1 MDKLVERDVVEKT
14 LARIHNEC
22 LAGRSRLVALAG
34 PLASG
39 KTALLESFAR
49 EAAGA
54 GATVLAATAS
64 SLERYQPLGI
74 VDQLLRACQIHCDGP
89 ELEVRALVESVGGA
103 GARREAAPPALGLLH
118 GALQR
123 LSDSPPVIILID
135 DAHFMDTESLQCL
148 LTLMR
153 RLDSAPVSFVV
164 TYCPDMGRD
173 SVQRVIQA
181 ELLRMPNCTQLDIEP
196 LSETGVAMVLEDY
209 FDLQTAGRI
218 ATEAR
223 ALSGGLP
230 LLVHALAEDRASAI
244 AASSTSSP
252 AAASGSAARRTMAGP
267 AFGRAVLSCLYRAEP
282 VVLEIAQATATLG
295 EFRSPTVVARLCG
308 LDPEAVGH
316 VAASP
321 AVGAL
326 LDHDLLRQPSVREA
340 VLRSIPQHDR
350 HPMRSRAARL
360 LHQEGAPALVTA
372 EHLMRIDEA
381 IPWARQVLCEA
392 AEQTLADG
400 RPEAAIGYLERAHR
414 ESAGGPGRIATAA
427 KLAEVMWRHN
437 PAAVKSYLPD
447 LLAAAE
453 QGELSAAQSVP
464 VVRSLLWNG
473 QVEQATRVIA
483 RLRDAAQ
490 SPAGHVQNGQIQGVQ
505 NQGLQDAVRYA
516 ELLRTW
522 LPLTYPGIAATPG
535 AAPADSAQAGPG
547 TPDSRAAAALGALLR
562 GAGHT
567 ETVPAAELVLR
578 QALAGIAGPAA
589 ALASLMVL
597 VYSDRLDEASVW
609 CDALRASMGEAHGIV
624 WYAMFTA
631 ARAEIHYR
639 RGDLANAKAQ
649 AHAAFTLM
657 PREGW
662 GAAIVIPLS
671 LLVLTSTAMGDL
683 AEAESHLAF
692 PVPSAAFGTLGGAA
706 YLDARGQ
713 FHLARGRHD
722 AAVQDFLAA
731 GHLLKVWG
739 VDCPSAVPWRVHAA
753 RAYLH
758 KGLSEQ
764 AEELLA
770 EQLSLLPADHPRA
783 RGLAYRALAATL
795 RPQERSQVL
804 QKAATSLD
812 SCGDALNLAYTL
824 ADLSRA
830 HESVGEI
837 AQARAHAQK
846 AKTLAERCL
855 AVPLPE
861 PPPLTV
867 DEGPAARSLSAS
879 TVSTVSTAS
888 QTSTSP
894 QGSPDSSAS
903 LASPARRL
911 STAEWRVAELA
922 ARGSTNEQIARKL
935 FITVST
941 VEQHLTSSYRKLGIC
956 RRTQLRACLPEL
968 VS

>member
-22 LAGRSRLVALAG
+22 LDGRSRLVVLAG
-34 PLASG
+34 SLASG

-54 GATVLAATAS
+54 GAAVLAATAS
-64 SLERYQPLGI
+64 SPERHQPLGI
-74 VDQLLRACQIHCDGP
+74 VDQLLRACQIHSDGP
-89 ELEVRALVESVGGA
+89 ELEVRALLESVGGA
-103 GARREAAPPALGLLH
+103 GSHREAAPPVLGLLH
-118 GALQR
+118 GAFQR
-123 LSDSPPVIILID
+123 LTDSTPLIILID

-153 RLDSAPVSFVV
+153 RLDNAPISFVL

-173 SVQRVIQA
+173 GVQRVIQA
-181 ELLRMPNCTQLDIEP
+181 ELLRMPNCTQLNIEP

-218 ATEAR
+218 AAEAR

-230 LLVHALAEDRASAI
+230 LLVHALAEDHSGSI
-244 AASSTSSP
+244 AASS
-252 AAASGSAARRTMAGP
+252 AGRRTMAGP
-267 AFGRAVLSCLYRAEP
+267 ALGRAVLSCLYRAEP
-282 VVLEIAQATATLG
+282 VVLEIARATAMLG
-295 EFRSPTVVARLCG
+295 EFRSAAVVARLCG
-308 LDPEAVGH
+308 LDPEAVGL
-316 VAASP
+316 VTASP

-326 LDHDLLRQPSVREA
+326 LEHDLLRQPSVREA

-350 HPMRSRAARL
+350 HAMRSRAARL

-400 RPEAAIGYLERAHR
+400 DHEAAIGYLERAHR

-427 KLAEVMWRHN
+427 KLAGVMWRHN

-447 LLAAAE
+447 LVAAAE
-453 QGELSAAQSVP
+453 QGELSAAESVP

-473 QVEQATRVIA
+473 QVEPATRVIA
-483 RLRDAAQ
+483 RLRDDART
-490 SPAGHVQNGQIQGVQ
+490 PAG
-505 NQGLQDAVRYA
+505 QDAIRYA
-516 ELLRTW
+516 ELLRIW
-522 LPLTYPGIAATPG
+522 LPLTYPGIAAAPG
-535 AAPADSAQAGPG
+535 SVVTDSSAAGPG
-547 TPDSRAAAALGALLR
+547 TPDSRAAAALSALLR
-562 GAGHT
+562 GAGRD

-609 CDALRASMGEAHGIV
+609 CDALRTSMGEANGIV

-631 ARAEIHYR
+631 ARAEMHYR
-639 RGDLANAKAQ
+639 LGDLASAKAQ

-671 LLVLTSTAMGDL
+671 LLVLTCTAMGNL

-713 FHLARGRHD
+713 FHLARDRHD
-722 AAVQDFLAA
+722 TAVQDFLAA

-758 KGLSEQ
+758 KGLPAQ
-764 AEELLA
+764 AEELLT
-770 EQLSLLPADHPRA
+770 EQLSLLPADHLRA
-783 RGLAYRALAATL
+783 RGLAYRALAAVL
-795 RPQERSQVL
+795 RPKERPQVL
-804 QKAATSLD
+804 QKAATLLD
-812 SCGDALNLAYTL
+812 SCGDALNLSYTL

-837 AQARAHAQK
+837 AQARARAQK
-846 AKTLAERCL
+846 ARTLAEHCL
-855 AVPLPE
+855 GALLPE
-861 PPPLTV
+861 PLPPAIG
-867 DEGPAARSLSAS
+867 EEPA
-879 TVSTVSTAS
+879 V
-888 QTSTSP
+888 P
-894 QGSPDSSAS
+894 SSSVAT
-903 LASPARRL
+903 ASPARRL
-911 STAEWRVAELA
+911 SSAEWRVAELA

-956 RRTQLRACLPEL
+956 RRTQLHACLPEL

>member
-22 LAGRSRLVALAG
+22 LEGRSRLVALAG

-74 VDQLLRACQIHCDGP
+74 VDQLLRACQIHSDGP

-103 GARREAAPPALGLLH
+103 GAHREAAPPALGLLH

-123 LSDSPPVIILID
+123 LADSPPVIILID

-153 RLDSAPVSFVV
+153 RLDSAPISFVV

-230 LLVHALAEDRASAI
+230 LLVHALAEDRSSAI
-244 AASSTSSP
+244 AAPSTSSP
-252 AAASGSAARRTMAGP
+252 ASTSGSAGRRTMAGP

-326 LDHDLLRQPSVREA
+326 LDYDLLRQPSVREA

-400 RPEAAIGYLERAHR
+400 DHEAAIGYLERAHR

-483 RLRDAAQ
+483 RLRDDAQ
-490 SPAGHVQNGQIQGVQ
+490 TRAG
-505 NQGLQDAVRYA
+505 QDAVRYA

-522 LPLTYPGIAATPG
+522 LPLTYPGIAAAPG
-535 AAPADSAQAGPG
+535 AAVADSSAAGPG

-562 GAGHT
+562 GAGHD

-639 RGDLANAKAQ
+639 LGDLANAKAQ

-671 LLVLTSTAMGDL
+671 LLVLTCTAMGDL

-764 AEELLA
+764 AEELLT

-783 RGLAYRALAATL
+783 RGLAYRTLAATL

-804 QKAATSLD
+804 EKAATSLD

-830 HESVGEI
+830 QESVGEI

-867 DEGPAARSLSAS
+867 DEGPAARSLS
-879 TVSTVSTAS
+879 VSTAPTAS
-888 QTSTSP
+888 IPS
-894 QGSPDSSAS
+894 QGSP
-903 LASPARRL
+903 ASPARRL
-911 STAEWRVAELA
+911 SSAEWRVAELA

>member
-1 MDKLVERDVVEKT
+1 MMDKLVERDIVEKT

-22 LAGRSRLVALAG
+22 LEGRSRLVALGG

-49 EAAGA
+49 DAAGA
-54 GATVLAATAS
+54 GATVLTATAS

-74 VDQLLRACQIHCDGP
+74 VDQLLRACQIHSDGA
-89 ELEVRALVESVGGA
+89 EFEVRALVESVGGA
-103 GARREAAPPALGLLH
+103 GAHREAAPPALGLLH
-118 GALQR
+118 EALQR
-123 LSDSPPVIILID
+123 LTDSPPLIILID

-153 RLDSAPVSFVV
+153 RLDNAPISFVV
-164 TYCPDMGRD
+164 TYCPGMGRD

-218 ATEAR
+218 AAEAR

-230 LLVHALAEDRASAI
+230 LLVHALAEDHSGAI
-244 AASSTSSP
+244 AASS
-252 AAASGSAARRTMAGP
+252 GARRPMAGP

-295 EFRSPTVVARLCG
+295 EFRSPAVVARLCG

-321 AVGAL
+321 GVGAL
-326 LDHDLLRQPSVREA
+326 LNYDLLRQPSVREA

-350 HPMRSRAARL
+350 HGMRSRAARL

-400 RPEAAIGYLERAHR
+400 HHERAIGYLERAHR

-447 LLAAAE
+447 LVAAAE
-453 QGELSAAQSVP
+453 RGELSAAQSVP

-483 RLRDAAQ
+483 RLRDDAQ
-490 SPAGHVQNGQIQGVQ
+490 AQAGP
-505 NQGLQDAVRYA
+505 DAVRYA

-522 LPLTYPGIAATPG
+522 LPLTYPGVAAGPE
-535 AAPADSAQAGPG
+535 PAVVDLSATGPG
-547 TPDSRAAAALGALLR
+547 TADRRAAAALGALLR
-562 GAGHT
+562 GAGHD

-578 QALAGIAGPAA
+578 QALSGTASPAA

-609 CDALRASMGEAHGIV
+609 CDALRASMGETHGIV
-624 WYAMFTA
+624 WYALFTA

-639 RGDLANAKAQ
+639 LGDLANAKAQ
-649 AHAAFTLM
+649 AHAALTLM

-671 LLVLTSTAMGDL
+671 LLVLTCTAMGDL

-692 PVPSAAFGTLGGAA
+692 PVPGAAFGTLGGAA

-713 FHLARGRHD
+713 FHLARGRDD

-731 GHLLKVWG
+731 GHLLKLWG

-753 RAYLH
+753 RVYLD
-758 KGLSEQ
+758 KGRSAQ

-770 EQLSLLPADHPRA
+770 EQLSLLPAGHPRA
-783 RGLAYRALAATL
+783 HGLAYRALAATL

-824 ADLSRA
+824 ADLGRA

-837 AQARAHAQK
+837 AQARVHAQK
-846 AKTLAERCL
+846 ARTLAERCL
-855 AVPLPE
+855 AAPLPE
-861 PPPLTV
+861 PPPTVV
-867 DEGPAARSLSAS
+867 DEGPAARSLSVA
-879 TVSTVSTAS
+879 A
-888 QTSTSP
+888 
-894 QGSPDSSAS
+894 
-903 LASPARRL
+903 ASPVRRL
-911 STAEWRVAELA
+911 SSAEWRVAELA

-956 RRTQLRACLPEL
+956 RRTQLPACLPEL

>member
-1 MDKLVERDVVEKT
+1 MDKLIERDVVEKA

-22 LAGRSRLVALAG
+22 LEGRSRLVALAG
-34 PLASG
+34 ALASG

-49 EAAGA
+49 EAAA
-54 GATVLAATAS
+54 SGATVLAATAS

-74 VDQLLRACQIHCDGP
+74 VNQLLRACQVHSDNP
-89 ELEVRALVESVGGA
+89 ELEVRALMESVGGA
-103 GARREAAPPALGLLH
+103 GAHRQAAPPALGLLH

-123 LSDSPPVIILID
+123 PAGSPPVIILID
-135 DAHFMDTESLQCL
+135 DAHFMDAESLQCL

-153 RLDSAPVSFVV
+153 RLDNAPVSFVI
-164 TYCPDMGRD
+164 TYCPGMGRD
-173 SVQRVIQA
+173 SVQRGIQA

-196 LSETGVAMVLEDY
+196 LSERGVAMVLEDY

-218 ATEAR
+218 APEAR

-230 LLVHALAEDRASAI
+230 LLVHALADDRASAI
-244 AASSTSSP
+244 AASSTSSS
-252 AAASGSAARRTMAGP
+252 ASPGGSAGRRTMAGP

-295 EFRSPTVVARLCG
+295 GFRSPTVVARLCG

-326 LDHDLLRQPSVREA
+326 LEHDLLRQPSVREA
-340 VLRSIPQHDR
+340 VLRSIPQHYW

-360 LHQEGAPALVTA
+360 LHQEGAPAQVTA

-400 RPEAAIGYLERAHR
+400 DHEAAIGYLERAHR

-464 VVRSLLWNG
+464 VIRSLLWNG

-483 RLRDAAQ
+483 QLRDDAQ
-490 SPAGHVQNGQIQGVQ
+490 TPAGHH
-505 NQGLQDAVRYA
+505 AVRYA

-522 LPLTYPGIAATPG
+522 LPLTYPGIAAAPG
-535 AAPADSAQAGPG
+535 SAAADPVAAGPG

-562 GAGHT
+562 GAGHD
-567 ETVPAAELVLR
+567 ETGPAAELVLR

-624 WYAMFTA
+624 WHAMFTA

-639 RGDLANAKAQ
+639 LGDLGNAKAQ
-649 AHAAFTLM
+649 AHAAFMLM
-657 PREGW
+657 PRVGW

-671 LLVLTSTAMGDL
+671 LLVLTATAMGDL

-692 PVPSAAFGTLGGAA
+692 PVPGAAFGTLGGAA

-758 KGLSEQ
+758 KGLPKQ

-770 EQLSLLPADHPRA
+770 EQLSLLPTDQPRA
-783 RGLAYRALAATL
+783 RGLAYRTLAATL

-830 HESVGEI
+830 QESVGET
-837 AQARAHAQK
+837 AQARAHAHR
-846 AKTLAERCL
+846 ARTLAERCL

-861 PPPLTV
+861 LLQAV
-867 DEGPAARSLSAS
+867 EEEPAARSVSATTAS
-879 TVSTVSTAS
+879 TV
-888 QTSTSP
+888 P
-894 QGSPDSSAS
+894 QGSPDS
-903 LASPARRL
+903 PAGPL
-911 STAEWRVAELA
+911 SSAEWRVAELA

>member
-22 LAGRSRLVALAG
+22 LEGRSRLVALAG

-74 VDQLLRACQIHCDGP
+74 VDQLLRACQIHSDGP

-103 GARREAAPPALGLLH
+103 GAHRDAAPPALGLLH

-123 LSDSPPVIILID
+123 LAVRPPVIILID

-181 ELLRMPNCTQLDIEP
+181 ELLRMPNCTQLDVEP

-244 AASSTSSP
+244 AASATSSP
-252 AAASGSAARRTMAGP
+252 ASPSGSAARRTMAGP

-326 LDHDLLRQPSVREA
+326 LDYDLLRQPSVREA

-360 LHQEGAPALVTA
+360 LHQEGAPAMVTA

-400 RPEAAIGYLERAHR
+400 TPEAAIGYLERAHR

-473 QVEQATRVIA
+473 QVEQATRVIV
-483 RLRDAAQ
+483 RLRDDAHAQ
-490 SPAGHVQNGQIQGVQ
+490 ADQSRADQSQADR
-505 NQGLQDAVRYA
+505 DAVRYA

-522 LPLTYPGIAATPG
+522 LPLTYPGIAAAPG
-535 AAPADSAQAGPG
+535 AAAADSSTAGPG

-562 GAGHT
+562 GAGHE

-597 VYSDRLDEASVW
+597 VYSDRLDEAAVW

-639 RGDLANAKAQ
+639 LGDLANAKAN

-671 LLVLTSTAMGDL
+671 LLVLTCTAMGDL

-722 AAVQDFLAA
+722 AAVQDLLAA

-764 AEELLA
+764 AEELLT

-861 PPPLTV
+861 PPQLMV
-867 DEGPAARSLSAS
+867 DEGPAARSLSVSAASTGTGS
-879 TVSTVSTAS
+879 TVSAI
-888 QTSTSP
+888 P
-894 QGSPDSSAS
+894 QGSP
-903 LASPARRL
+903 ASPARRL
-911 STAEWRVAELA
+911 SSAEWRVAELA

>member
-1 MDKLVERDVVEKT
+1 MDKLVERDIVEKT

-22 LAGRSRLVALAG
+22 LEGRSRLVALAG

-39 KTALLESFAR
+39 KSALLESFAR

-54 GATVLAATAS
+54 GATVLAAAAS

-74 VDQLLRACQIHCDGP
+74 VDQLLRACQNHSGGP
-89 ELEVRALVESVGGA
+89 ELEVRALVESVGRA
-103 GARREAAPPALGLLH
+103 GADREAAPPALGLLH

-123 LSDSPPVIILID
+123 LAERPPVIILID

-153 RLDSAPVSFVV
+153 RLDNAPVSFVV

-218 ATEAR
+218 AAEAR
-223 ALSGGLP
+223 ALSSGLP
-230 LLVHALAEDRASAI
+230 LLVHALAEDRVSAL
-244 AASSTSSP
+244 AASST
-252 AAASGSAARRTMAGP
+252 ASTASTGRRTMVGL

-295 EFRSPTVVARLCG
+295 DFRSPTVVARLCG

-326 LDHDLLRQPSVREA
+326 LDYDLLRQPSVREA

-400 RPEAAIGYLERAHR
+400 DHEAAIGYLERAHR
-414 ESAGGPGRIATAA
+414 ESAGGSGRIATAA

-447 LLAAAE
+447 LLAAAD
-453 QGELSAAQSVP
+453 QGELSDAQSVP

-483 RLRDAAQ
+483 RLRDDARSRAD
-490 SPAGHVQNGQIQGVQ
+490 
-505 NQGLQDAVRYA
+505 QDAVRYA

-522 LPLTYPGIAATPG
+522 LPLTYPGIAGAPG
-535 AAPADSAQAGPG
+535 PAAADAPAAGPG
-547 TPDSRAAAALGALLR
+547 TPDSRAAAALGELLR
-562 GAGHT
+562 GAGH
-567 ETVPAAELVLR
+567 EESVPAAELVLR

-609 CDALRASMGEAHGIV
+609 CDALRASMGEALGIV
-624 WYAMFTA
+624 WYALFTA

-639 RGDLANAKAQ
+639 LGDLANAKAQ

-671 LLVLTSTAMGDL
+671 LLVLTCTAMGDL

-692 PVPSAAFGTLGGAA
+692 PVLSAAFGTLGGAA

-722 AAVQDFLAA
+722 AALQDFLAA

-753 RAYLH
+753 GAYLH

-764 AEELLA
+764 AQELLN
-770 EQLSLLPADHPRA
+770 EQLALAPADHPRA

-795 RPQERSQVL
+795 RPGERPQVL

-830 HESVGEI
+830 HESVGEV
-837 AQARAHAQK
+837 AQARAYAQR
-846 AKTLAERCL
+846 AGTLAERCL

-861 PPPLTV
+861 PPPLTD
-867 DEGPAARSLSAS
+867 DEGPAARS
-879 TVSTVSTAS
+879 VSVSTAS
-888 QTSTSP
+888 TAT
-894 QGSPDSSAS
+894 QGSPASA
-903 LASPARRL
+903 ARRL
-911 STAEWRVAELA
+911 SSAEWRVAELA
-922 ARGSTNEQIARKL
+922 ARGCTNEQIARKL

-956 RRTQLRACLPEL
+956 RRTQLRACLPDL
-968 VS
+968 VSGSAPSAASGPF